1 MTSLILRNNN
11 IDNDVSA
18 LQTVAK
24 YAVESG
30 LYTAIGAE
38 AKIFM
43 ILMSA
48 KELGIQPMQ
57 ALNGGLW
64 NIKGKVEISARMVNS
79 MLRKAGL
86 KISIKRLDTKGCILI
101 GTRPDTG
108 DTCTISFLEE
118 DAKLAGVLSRDVWR
132 SHPEDMYFARAI
144 SKLGRRL
151 APDILGT
158 AYVEGEIAEENEK
171 LAYTKPE
178 ELQEVACEEVET
190 FKQEQSTAYT
200 DFISSW
206 GSDAKD
212 FESFFDAGRKAYKT
226 KSDIEIV
233 NMLKADLNG
242 TNAKF
247 EAWKARQADKARKL
261 AEDQMV
267 A

>member
-1 MTSLILRNNN
+1 MTSLILRNSN

-79 MLRKAGL
+79 MLRKAGI
-86 KISIKRLDTKGCILI
+86 KIDIKRLDTKGCILT

-108 DTCTISFLEE
+108 DICTIQFLEE
-118 DAKLAGVLSRDVWR
+118 DAKLAGVAGRDVWR

-178 ELQEVACEEVET
+178 NLQVVACEEAEA
-190 FKQEQSTAYT
+190 FKEDQSTAYV

-206 GSDAKD
+206 GSDSKD
-212 FESFFDAGRKAYKT
+212 FEEFFNTGRRAYKT

-233 NMLKADLNG
+233 NMLKADLGG
-242 TNAKF
+242 TEVKF
-247 EAWKARQADKARKL
+247 EAWKKRRSEKTQRLLD
-261 AEDQMV
+261 DQKV